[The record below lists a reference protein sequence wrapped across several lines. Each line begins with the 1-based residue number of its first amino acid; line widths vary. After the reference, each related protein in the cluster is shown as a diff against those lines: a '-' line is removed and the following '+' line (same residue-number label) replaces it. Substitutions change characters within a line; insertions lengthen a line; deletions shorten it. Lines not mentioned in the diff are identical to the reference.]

1 MLPSPAAHAAIVED
15 DPQLA
20 DQIQEIL
27 GLAGW
32 QSQAFRR
39 GHDFLEQQ
47 RRRPFDVALL
57 DMRLP
62 DLSGLQ
68 VLEHLAV
75 RPPTNSVKA
84 ATACIVVTGVID
96 DANLEHA
103 FALGA
108 QDYVRK
114 PFRSRELIAR
124 VGAAHARI
132 HKHGLKTQAANS
144 PLQRFGP
151 FLLDTQ
157 TRCVYRED
165 QPIAL
170 TDKEFG
176 IAHLLFHRMGQTVGR
191 EDIRRHVWRVDPD
204 VASRTIDTHVSRV
217 RYKLELSES
226 SGFRLSAVYGVG
238 YRLDQPLGHLKVST

>member
-1 MLPSPAAHAAIVED
+1 MLPSPATHAAIVED
-15 DPQLA
+15 DPHLA
-20 DQIQEIL
+20 DHMQEIL
-27 GLAGW
+27 GMAGW

-39 GHDFLEQQ
+39 GRDFLEQQ

-68 VLEHLAV
+68 VLEQLAQS
-75 RPPTNSVKA
+75 PSAKNLNT

-96 DANLEHA
+96 DTNLENA

-108 QDYVRK
+108 QDYVLK

-124 VGAAHARI
+124 IGAAHARI
-132 HKHGLKTQAANS
+132 HKHGLETQAANS

-191 EDIRRHVWRVDPD
+191 EDIRRQVWRVDPD

-217 RYKLELSES
+217 RCKLGLSEGS
-226 SGFRLSAVYGVG
+226 EFRLSTVYGVG
-238 YRLDQPLGHLKVST
+238 YRLDQPLGHPKVST